1 VKTTQASSAV
11 ARLSRFPPANAA
23 LGVSALPS
31 VAHADPT
38 FGPNDIRTLFAIK
51 KSENKNEVHY
61 GIHLD
66 PNCVPIGDEPI
77 FAYWQ
82 DFEKGPNVLADLTL
96 FEKSAYGIKGQWVR
110 KRSAEESKVL
120 MSLKA
125 TPDRGIL
132 VTTSKKNGKCVA
144 ESLATINKEPALL
157 EQVFV
162 HIAGFLSV
170 DWIELRGFRMGKP
183 SVERVLKK

>member
-1 VKTTQASSAV
+1 MNCRKLIVSLV
-11 ARLSRFPPANAA
+11 VGV
-23 LGVSALPS
+23 LGLAALPS
-31 VAHADPT
+31 VAHADPK

-51 KSENKNEVHY
+51 KSENKNEIHY

-66 PNCVPIGDEPI
+66 ESCQPVGDEPL

-82 DFEKGPNVLADLTL
+82 ELEQGPNVVLDLNI
-96 FEKSAYGIKGQWVR
+96 FDKKAYGIKGQWVQ
-110 KRSAEESKVL
+110 KRTPEESKLL

-125 TPDRGIL
+125 TPDRGIAI
-132 VTTSKKNGKCVA
+132 TTKKKDGHCVA
-144 ESLATINKEPALL
+144 ETVATINKESAIL

-170 DWIELRGFRMGKP
+170 DWIELRGLRFGRPM
-183 SVERVLKK
+183 VERVKR

>member
-1 VKTTQASSAV
+1 VNLRKLSLSV
-11 ARLSRFPPANAA
+11 AGAA
-23 LGVSALPS
+23 LTVAALPS

-38 FGPNDIRTLFAIK
+38 FGANDIRTLFAIK

-61 GIHLD
+61 GIRLD
-66 PNCVPIGDEPI
+66 ASCVPVGDEPI
-77 FAYWQ
+77 YAYWR
-82 DFEKGPNVLADLTL
+82 DYEKGPNVYNDLTM
-96 FEKSAYGIKGQWVR
+96 FEKSAYGIKGQWIK

-132 VTTSKKNGKCVA
+132 VTVSKKDGKCVA

-170 DWIELRGFRMGKP
+170 DWIELRGKVLGKP